1 MRAAGF
7 AGSRR
12 NHLFR
17 LWREVLAC
25 EPLPQ
30 LDRWLAD
37 NFRKNARYG
46 SRDRRWYSELL
57 FAAVRHGYLA
67 LFCDFYEKS
76 SHTVLEAAFDDFLK
90 AFPNTAAVV
99 KAWRDLDDAV
109 FFARVWIVY
118 ELFGGRSDEPPC
130 SESVLARCK
139 EKNVLSDMR
148 RLQNEG
154 SLVSG
159 MLLSSV
165 PLWIASDLAERQ
177 KASQWSAQLLASF
190 LESQSSRPPLWMRLN
205 HPDKREQALTLL
217 KQEGF
222 RVECVDDALSVVGER
237 GIFVSEAYKQGLLE
251 IQDYAS
257 QRAGAAV
264 QAKPGDVVWDACAG
278 GGGKTLQIA
287 SRLQNRGAVYASDVR
302 EFKLEE
308 VKKRARRAGFF
319 NVRCQAWD
327 GVALPDFPREV
338 QKRGGFDWV
347 LVDAPC
353 SSSGTW
359 RRNPDAK
366 YRIDEGMVREIT
378 LLQKGIL
385 RNAAQA
391 VGASGH
397 LVYSTCSWLV
407 PENEGV
413 VNGFLAENPTFEL
426 VSMGLLGTP
435 AANSDTLFAAVLCKK
450 NRA

>member
-1 MRAAGF
+1 MA
-7 AGSRR
+7 
-12 NHLFR
+12 
-17 LWREVLAC
+17 LA
-25 EPLPQ
+25 
-30 LDRWLAD
+30 
-37 NFRKNARYG
+37 N
-46 SRDRRWYSELL
+46 
-57 FAAVRHGYLA
+57 
-67 LFCDFYEKS
+67 
-76 SHTVLEAAFDDFLK
+76 
-90 AFPNTAAVV
+90 
-99 KAWRDLDDAV
+99 
-109 FFARVWIVY
+109 
-118 ELFGGRSDEPPC
+118 
-130 SESVLARCK
+130 
-139 EKNVLSDMR
+139 MR
-148 RLQNEG
+148 RLQKEG
-154 SLVSG
+154 HFFSG

-165 PLWIASDLAERQ
+165 PLWIAGALAERQ
-177 KASQWSAQLLASF
+177 KASGWSEQLTARF
-190 LESQSSRPPLWMRLN
+190 LESQASRPPLWMRLN
-205 HPDKREQALTLL
+205 HPDQREQALRILT
-217 KQEGF
+217 QEGF
-222 RVECVDDALSVVGER
+222 RVECVDDALSVLGER

-264 QAKPGDVVWDACAG
+264 QAKPGDIVWDACAG

-366 YRIDEGMVREIT
+366 YRIDEGTVHEIT

-385 RNAAQA
+385 RNAAEA
-391 VGASGH
+391 VSASGH

-407 PENEGV
+407 QENEAV
-413 VNGFLAENPTFEL
+413 VNAFLAENSEFEL
-426 VSMGLLGTP
+426 VRMGLLGTP
-435 AANSDTLFAAVLCKK
+435 AADSDTLFAAVLCKK
-450 NRA
+450 SRA